1 MPVSFPL
8 FIICQLFSVNFLKFN
23 FFFVRHANS
32 VLRKVNEWRLM
43 NVTNCIDGGG
53 GAPASIVTAANAILE
68 RRELVPI
75 KLNAAP
81 GTFQARDN
89 IANFI
94 DWCKRIQIH
103 ECLLFETEDLVGRK
117 NEKSFILCLLEVA
130 RYGAKF
136 GVLAPTLVQ
145 FEQEIDQEIE
155 IDNQKA
161 KQANLVDYDNC
172 SAFENG
178 KQNGFHSNDVD
189 NDDEP
194 KQQIT
199 NNDLESLHEKVN
211 TKSIYF
217 SIIF

>member
-1 MPVSFPL
+1 MNFH
-8 FIICQLFSVNFLKFN
+8 FFSS
-23 FFFVRHANS
+23 RHANS

-43 NVTNCIDGGG
+43 NCIDGG

-161 KQANLVDYDNC
+161 KQANHVDYEDC
-172 SAFENG
+172 STFENA
-178 KQNGFHSNDVD
+178 KQNGYHSNDVD
-189 NDDEP
+189 NDEP

-199 NNDLESLHEKVN
+199 NNDLESLHEKVES
-211 TKSIYF
+211 KLIEC
-217 SIIF
+217 